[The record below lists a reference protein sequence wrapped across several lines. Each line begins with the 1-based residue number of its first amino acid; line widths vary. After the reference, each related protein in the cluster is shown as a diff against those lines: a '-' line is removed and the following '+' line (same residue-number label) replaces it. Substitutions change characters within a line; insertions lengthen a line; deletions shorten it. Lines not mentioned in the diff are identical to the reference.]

1 MLKMLLQLLMLG
13 LCCCGFA
20 ASGAERLRIA
30 TEGTYPPFSF
40 TNEQGQLAGFD
51 VDIARELCRRLEKDC
66 EIIAVPWNELLPGLA
81 AGRYEVIVASM
92 AKTPEREQAA
102 DFTDSYYRTR
112 SVFIGR
118 PQNQGSSVTP
128 ETVRGKVLA
137 TQEGTVYA
145 EYLRQHYQRVATL
158 KFTATIPDAFAAL
171 TSGAAELVLADNLS
185 VFEFLRSDAGQ
196 GFNIIGEPLAVAE
209 LSGAAYLQVRKG
221 NARLR
226 DSLNAALH
234 SLWLDGAYHKI
245 NARYFPFDIY

>member
-1 MLKMLLQLLMLG
+1 MFKTLLQLLVLG
-13 LCCCGFA
+13 LCCCGSA

-30 TEGTYPPFSF
+30 TEGAYPPFSF

-66 EIIAVPWNELLPGLA
+66 EIVAVPWNDLLPGLV
-81 AGRYEVIVASM
+81 AGRYDAIVASM
-92 AKTPEREQAA
+92 AKTPERERQV

-118 PQNQGSSVTP
+118 PQNHAPRITP
-128 ETVRGKVLA
+128 ETARGKTLA

-145 EYLRQHYQRVATL
+145 DYLRQHYRDAAIL
-158 KFTATIPDAFAAL
+158 KFTSTVTGAFAAL
-171 TSGAAELVLADNLS
+171 IDGQVDLVLIDNLS
-185 VFEFLRSDAGQ
+185 AFEFLRSDAGQ
-196 GFNIIGEPLAVAE
+196 GIDIIGEPLAISE
-209 LSGAAYLQVRKG
+209 MSGAAYFQVRKG
-221 NARLR
+221 DLRLR
-226 DSLNAALH
+226 DSLNAALR